1 MPVLQP
7 VLPTDKRTPNLM
19 SEPFFKLRSFP
30 GHVWPPLPAS
40 GNARVWSA
48 YQSLTHSQWLAP
60 QSLLEQQLRQI
71 RALLRHCRQQVPYY
85 REQLQAQAIEPD
97 QIRSLTDFQCL
108 PLLHR
113 HDVQQHAGALQAR
126 QLPPGMQ
133 AAGASSTSGTTGE
146 PLRVLYTNV
155 TRLWWSALFLRDLE
169 WCEMDPRG
177 IIAVIRPLDQQQ
189 HNPAPRSLP
198 SWQTGLHE
206 LIESGPCHILSTHT
220 EPRQQ
225 MRWLLDVQ
233 PHYLL
238 SSPSN
243 LAHLAT
249 YPEAAKL
256 SRLRAIQAV
265 HEALP
270 EATRQQIESRFGV
283 PLRNTYS
290 CEEAGYLASPC
301 PAGHGL
307 HVHGENVLLE
317 ILDDNDQPCLP
328 GQPGRVVLTLLQNY
342 RSPFIRYMIGDIA
355 TMGPPC
361 PCGRGLPLLTAI
373 QGKTRPLLLLPN
385 GQRRDP
391 QVLLDLLIAPPLA
404 QAFYQFQL
412 IQESVDFF
420 RLRLLPSPT
429 YRAAIA
435 TDLERTV
442 QAHLGFAVTVQVDLV
457 DRIPLHPNGK
467 QSGLIVNC

>member
-1 MPVLQP
+1 
-7 VLPTDKRTPNLM
+7 M

-60 QSLLEQQLRQI
+60 QDLLERQLQQI
-71 RALLRHCRQQVPYY
+71 RALLQHCRQHVPYY
-85 REQLQAQAIEPD
+85 RDQFQKQAIEPE
-97 QIRSLTDFQCL
+97 QIRTLADFQRL
-108 PLLHR
+108 PLLYR
-113 HDVQQHAGALQAR
+113 HDAQRHAGALQAR
-126 QLPPGMQ
+126 QLPQGTQ
-133 AAGASSTSGTTGE
+133 ATGASSTSGTTGE

-155 TRLWWSALFLRDLE
+155 TRLWWAALFLRDLE

-177 IIAVIRPLDQQQ
+177 VIAVIRPMDQNIQS
-189 HNPAPRSLP
+189 PKPRCVAG
-198 SWQTGLHE
+198 WQTGLNE
-206 LIESGPCHILSTHT
+206 LIESGPCHILSTHA

-233 PHYLL
+233 PDYLL

-243 LAHLAT
+243 LAHLANF
-249 YPEAAKL
+249 PEAAKL
-256 SRLRAIQAV
+256 HRLRGIQAV

-270 EATRQQIESRFGV
+270 DTTRQQIETRFGV
-283 PLRNTYS
+283 PVRNTYS

-307 HVHGENVLLE
+307 HVHAENVLLE
-317 ILDDNDQPCLP
+317 VLDENNQPCPP

-355 TMGPPC
+355 TPGPPC
-361 PCGRGLPLLTAI
+361 PCGRGLPLLTDI

-391 QVLLDLLIAPPLA
+391 QVLMDLLIAQPLSR
-404 QAFYQFQL
+404 AFHQFQL
-412 IQESVDFF
+412 VQESVDFF
-420 RLRLLPSPT
+420 RIRLVPSPA
-429 YRAAIA
+429 YQA
-435 TDLERTV
+435 TTATALEHTV
-442 QAHLGFAVTVQVDLV
+442 QTHLGFAVTVQIELV